1 MTTKN
6 FNVKNGLTVGTA
18 VIDAATGNIAAG
30 NITGGNLV
38 SANYFSGNAANLFG
52 IPGANV
58 TGTVAAATI
67 AGTVTNATQSNI
79 TTVGTLINLTVTGNV
94 AAGNVLTNNLL
105 YANGTAWEFGAAA
118 GSNTQVQFNNNNDFG
133 ASSDFTFN
141 NNTKVLTVSGN
152 IIGSNIYAN
161 TGTIGAAS
169 LTGTLTTASQPNVT
183 SLGTLTSLNVSGII
197 TGANIT
203 ANTGVFT
210 GNGSGLT
217 ALNASNV
224 SSGTLAQARLA
235 NASVTLGSTALT
247 LGSTVTTV
255 AGLTSVTSASF
266 VGELTGNASGSAATV
281 TTNAQPNITSVGTL
295 TSLTVSGNLS
305 TANLVVTNSVG
316 GNLIPN
322 ANITYD
328 LGNTTNRWRD
338 IYLASST
345 IYLGAE
351 STISAGNLTNG
362 TSNIKITLDGNVS
375 TSVAGNVNVIV
386 ATASGVNVAGYLTAT
401 GNISGSNLSA
411 SANLS
416 VTANANV
423 GNLGTAGLIVATGN
437 ITGGNFITTGFA
449 NIGSNVD
456 LGSSLAVIGN
466 ITTSANV
473 ITDLILGKTGG
484 ISITAAGSNQ
494 TITLVPTGTGT
505 IDVSSKRITSLA
517 EPTQATDGATKS
529 YVDSV
534 ASGLDPKASVVMATY
549 AALPAYTYDN
559 GTSGVGATLT
569 GNANGVLTVDG
580 VAVALNDRVLVKN
593 ETGGN
598 DPYNGIYLCTTA
610 GAVGV
615 AYVLTRATDFN
626 QPAEMYS
633 AFTFVESGTNQA
645 DTGWVCSNN
654 SSSPITIGTT
664 AITFVQFSGA
674 GQYSAGTGLTLTG
687 TQFSITNTAVTTGSY
702 GNSTAIPSFTV
713 NQQGQLTA
721 ASTNAVVAPAGTL
734 SGDTLNATVVTS
746 SLTSVGT
753 LGNLTVTANIA
764 AGNIL
769 TDHLL
774 YANGAA
780 WDLQEPAGA
789 NRQIQYNADGQFG
802 ASANFT
808 FNATTQVLTVTGNI
822 GTLNASLGNL
832 ATANFFSG
840 NAANLFGITGANV
853 TGEVSFAAT
862 ANAVAG
868 ANVSGQVG
876 NAIVAGTVYTAAQG
890 NITSLGTLTG
900 LDVNGVINAA
910 NITSNGIF
918 SGNGSSLSA
927 LNASNVSTGT
937 LAQARLANASV
948 TLGSTALTLGS
959 TITTVTGLVSVTST
973 TFVGSLTGAATTAG
987 TVTTAAQSNITS
999 VGTLTSLDV
1008 SGNITSS
1015 NVYANSGTIGAS
1027 LLTGTLTTAAQPNI
1041 TSFGTLT
1048 SLSVSGNISG
1058 STILVSN
1065 GLQSNRGNVS
1075 ITQSGVGILP
1085 TIIDQF
1091 STSTYRTAKY
1101 IISAL
1106 GDDGYQ
1112 SVETLLIHSG
1122 SDSFITIY
1130 GSICSN
1136 NTADIVNITSNV
1148 SSTTGNITV
1157 YASTASA
1164 NTKVKLMATY
1174 VNI

>member
-38 SANYFSGNAANLFG
+38 TANYFSGNAANLFG

-67 AGTVTNATQSNI
+67 AGSVTNATQSNI

-105 YANGTAWEFGAAA
+105 YANGVAWDLQEPA

-141 NNTKVLTVSGN
+141 NTSKVLTVSGN
-152 IIGSNIYAN
+152 ILGSNIYAN

-169 LTGTLTTASQPNVT
+169 LTGSLTTASQPNVT
-183 SLGTLTSLNVSGII
+183 SLGTLTTLNVSGII

-210 GNGSGLT
+210 GNGSSLT

-224 SSGTLAQARLA
+224 STGTLAQVRLA
-235 NASVTLGSTALT
+235 NASLTLGSTSLT

-255 AGLTSVTSASF
+255 AGLTSITSATF
-266 VGELTGNASGSAATV
+266 VGDLTGNVSGSAATV

-295 TSLTVSGNLS
+295 TGLTVSGNLS
-305 TANLVVTNSVG
+305 TANLVVTASVG
-316 GNLIPN
+316 GNLIPT

-328 LGNTTNRWRD
+328 LGNATNRWKD
-338 IYLASST
+338 LYLASST
-345 IYLGAE
+345 IYLGAD

-375 TSVAGNVNVIV
+375 TSVAGNSNIIV
-386 ATASGVNVAGYLTAT
+386 ATGTGVNVAGYLTAT

-411 SANLS
+411 SGNLS
-416 VTANANV
+416 VTGNANI
-423 GNLGTAGLIVATGN
+423 GNIGTAGLIVATGN

-449 NIGSNVD
+449 NIGSNAN
-456 LGSSLAVIGN
+456 LGSTLTVLGN
-466 ITTSANV
+466 ITTSGNV

-484 ISITAAGSNQ
+484 ISITAVGSNQ
-494 TITLVPTGTGT
+494 TITLAPTGTGT

-517 EPTQATDGATKS
+517 DPTQASDGATKS
-529 YVDSV
+529 YVDSI
-534 ASGLDPKASVVMATY
+534 ASGLDPKASVVVATY
-549 AALPAYTYDN
+549 AALPAYTYNN
-559 GTSGVGATLT
+559 GSSGVGATLT
-569 GNANGVLTVDG
+569 GSATGVLTVDG
-580 VAVALNDRVLVKN
+580 VAVVLNDRVLVKD

-598 DPYNGIYLCTTA
+598 APYNGIYLCTTA
-610 GAVGV
+610 GAVGT
-615 AYVLTRATDFN
+615 AYVLTRSTDFD
-626 QPAEMYS
+626 QAAEIPS
-633 AFTFVESGTNQA
+633 GFTFVESGTNQS
-645 DTGWVCSNN
+645 DTGWVCTTSAT
-654 SSSPITIGTT
+654 SLVVGTT

-674 GQYSAGTGLTLTG
+674 GQYTAGTGLTLTG
-687 TQFSITNTAVTTGSY
+687 SQFSISNTAVTANSY

-721 ASTNAVVAPAGTL
+721 ASTNVVVAPAGTL
-734 SGDTLNATVVTS
+734 SGTILNATVVTS
-746 SLTSVGT
+746 SLTTVGT

-764 AGNIL
+764 AGNVL
-769 TDHLL
+769 TNNLL
-774 YANGAA
+774 YANGTPYVTSA
-780 WDLQEPAGA
+780 AGA
-789 NRQIQYNADGQFG
+789 NRQIQFNNDGAFG
-802 ASANFT
+802 ASSDFI
-808 FNATTQVLTVTGNI
+808 FNDTTNVLTVNGNI
-822 GTLNASLGNL
+822 STLNASLGNL

-840 NAANLFGITGANV
+840 NAANLFGIPGANV
-853 TGEVSFAAT
+853 TGAVSFATT

-868 ANVSGQVG
+868 ANVSGQVA

-890 NITSLGTLTG
+890 NITSVGTLTG
-900 LDVNGVINAA
+900 LDVNGLITAA
-910 NITSNGIF
+910 NITANTGVF
-918 SGNGSSLSA
+918 TGNGSSLSS
-927 LNASNVSTGT
+927 LNASNVSSGT
-937 LAQARLANASV
+937 LAQARLANASI
-948 TLGSTALTLGS
+948 TLGSTVITLGS
-959 TITTVTGLVSVTST
+959 TITTVAGLTSVTST

-987 TVTTAAQSNITS
+987 TVTTAAQPNITS

-1008 SGNITSS
+1008 SGTITSGS
-1015 NVYANSGTIGAS
+1015 VYANSGTIGAS

-1048 SLSVSGNISG
+1048 SLSVTGNISG
-1058 STILVSN
+1058 SNILVSN
-1065 GLQSNRGNVS
+1065 GVQSNRGNVS
-1075 ITQSGVGILP
+1075 ITTDGAGVLP

-1091 STSTYRTAKY
+1091 STTTYRTAKY

-1136 NTADIVNITSNV
+1136 NIADIVNITSNV